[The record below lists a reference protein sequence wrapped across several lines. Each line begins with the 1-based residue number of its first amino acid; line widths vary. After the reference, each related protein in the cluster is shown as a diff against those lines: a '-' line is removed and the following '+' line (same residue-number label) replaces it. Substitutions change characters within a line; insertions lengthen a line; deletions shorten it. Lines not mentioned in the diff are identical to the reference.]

1 MNLTIVSEYKYLG
14 VILDDHL
21 KYTVCSKTLA
31 DSGGRALSAVVSKFK
46 QFKDI
51 GYGCYTKMFDA
62 CVAPVLDY
70 GSGIWG
76 KAKVNHSDIIQN
88 KAYRYFLGVHNFTP
102 VAAMQADMGWL
113 PCKQRKYLKM
123 LRFWNRLINMQD
135 DRLTKQIFNVQYQHE
150 TPNSWCTNV
159 KDIFSILGKVN
170 MYNQKLPCNL
180 KEIEDLLYENAEKEW
195 KEVVEKKPKLRTFKT
210 FKRDCKTSDYVK
222 WTINRFDRSLFAK
235 FRSGILQLRVE
246 SGRFNNIKLEDRIC
260 ELCDDQKIEDE
271 FHFLCVCQKYSDL
284 RTTLFNSVSSKHE
297 QFTNMNLNDRFKFL
311 IINCAKDVIKFL
323 KNAWDLRKHTLFN

>member
-1 MNLTIVSEYKYLG
+1 
-14 VILDDHL
+14 
-21 KYTVCSKTLA
+21 
-31 DSGGRALSAVVSKFK
+31 
-46 QFKDI
+46 
-51 GYGCYTKMFDA
+51 
-62 CVAPVLDY
+62 
-70 GSGIWG
+70 
-76 KAKVNHSDIIQN
+76 
-88 KAYRYFLGVHNFTP
+88 
-102 VAAMQADMGWL
+102 
-113 PCKQRKYLKM
+113 M
-123 LRFWNRLINMQD
+123 LRFWNRPITMKD

-210 FKRDCKTSDYVK
+210 FKGDCKTSDYVK